1 MGLSTLKNSQQV
13 SKQKG
18 FTLIELVV
26 VIVILGILAV
36 TAAPRFIDVSADA
49 RRSVMEG
56 VEGSIESAVSMINA
70 KAIIQNQIGAT
81 GAVTVNGDFY
91 AVVNGFPAAEALGDG
106 STNAL
111 GLGITSLIDASAEIT
126 MTDADPALFQHSEA
140 GTAAECQLS
149 YADAA
154 DSDTRP
160 VITPTFTDC

>member
-1 MGLSTLKNSQQV
+1 MKLINSQKKAQ
-13 SKQKG
+13 QG

-36 TAAPRFIDVSADA
+36 TAAPRFIDVSSDA
-49 RRSVMEG
+49 RQSVMEG

-70 KAIIQNQIGAT
+70 KAIIQNQTGAT

-91 AVVNGFPAAEALGDG
+91 AVVNGFPAALALGAGGADDE
-106 STNAL
+106 

-126 MTDADPALFQHSEA
+126 ITNADPALFQHSEA
-140 GTAAECQLS
+140 GTIAECQLS
-149 YADAA
+149 YADAV

-160 VITPTFTDC
+160 VITSTFTDC